1 MDDHRRREP
10 AARNRDER
18 PPSGGDKPRPPSGQS
33 ERGLDWLNFFM
44 ADVQTGFGSFVSF
57 YLADQGWSQEYVGF
71 ALTAGKL
78 SGVLWQMPGGALTD
92 ALRRKR
98 LLVAIGAA
106 MIAVS
111 ALLLA
116 LWPALP
122 IVFVAEILH
131 GLTGGI
137 IGPAIAAISLGLV
150 GRRAMSR
157 RVGRNH
163 RFDAAGNAL
172 TAGCLGL
179 IGHALS
185 TSAIFLVVAMLVVP
199 TLVALARIRPQE
211 IAYGR
216 ARNAAHHTEARDL
229 HRFRDLLRNRGLLI
243 FAVALTLY
251 QFADASMA
259 PLISEHLGSAKGGF
273 AALVMAALIIV
284 PQVIVAVAAP
294 WVGHYAEEWGRKPIL
309 LIGLGLEPLRGV
321 LFAISTALWSLIAA
335 QILDGIIGAILTVM
349 TVLVITD
356 LTTGTGRFNFAR
368 GAVGAATGVAAAIST
383 SATGVIAG
391 AFGSP
396 AAFLTTA
403 GIAAA
408 AALVLWLL
416 LPECKPQQYLD

>member
-1 MDDHRRREP
+1 MP
-10 AARNRDER
+10 G
-18 PPSGGDKPRPPSGQS
+18 PPSRQS

-44 ADVQTGFGSFVSF
+44 ADVQTGFGSFLSF
-57 YLADQGWSQEYVGF
+57 YLAGLGWSQQNVGF
-71 ALTAGKL
+71 ALTVGGL
-78 SGVLWQMPGGALTD
+78 SGVLCQIPGGALTD
-92 ALRRKR
+92 AVRGKR
-98 LLVAIGAA
+98 LLVALGAA
-106 MIAVS
+106 MIVTSAV
-111 ALLLA
+111 LLA

-122 IVFVAEILH
+122 IVFAAEALH
-131 GLTGGI
+131 GATGGI

-185 TSAIFLVVAMLVVP
+185 KSAIFLAVAALTVP
-199 TLVALARIRPQE
+199 TLAALARIRPQE

-216 ARNAAHHTEARDL
+216 ARNAAHHCEARDL
-229 HRFRDLLRNRGLLI
+229 QRLADLLRNRNLLV

-259 PLISEHLGSAKGGF
+259 PLISEHLGSEKGGF
-273 AALVMAALIIV
+273 GALVMAAMIVV
-284 PQVIVAVAAP
+284 PQVIVAFAAP
-294 WVGHYAEEWGRKPIL
+294 WVGHYAEEWGRKPVL
-309 LIGLGLEPLRGV
+309 LIGFALEPLRGI
-321 LFAISTALWSLIAA
+321 LFAISTALWSLGAA
-335 QILDGIIGAILTVM
+335 QILDGITGAILTVM

-356 LTTGTGRFNFAR
+356 LTTGTGRFNLAR
-368 GAVGAATGVAAAIST
+368 GAVGAGTGIAAAIST

-391 AFGSP
+391 AFGSA
-396 AAFLTTA
+396 AAFLATA

-416 LPECKPQQYLD
+416 LPESKPQQYLD